1 MSTRL
6 RSPRLL
12 SHNRQRSDSH
22 AIAGVSELRA
32 SLIAAAVIAIF
43 AIQAEKEAEG
53 RVASLKSPEA
63 AAAAAAAAARDEPMP
78 DASPPPPLAATTLVP
93 FAHPEVS
100 THQGQPANNSSSSR
114 PISLLLL
121 FSLPVGSLLMH
132 SQRMRKRSQEMR

>member
-63 AAAAAAAAARDEPMP
+63 AAAAAAARDEPMP
-78 DASPPPPLAATTLVP
+78 DASPPPPLATTLVP